1 MKFERKLN
9 KVADDINKYLK
20 KIVLNEEKKIIP
32 FKINEIWSFFWR
44 QKI

>member
-20 KIVLNEEKKIIP
+20 KIVLNEEKKSSLLKSMKYGLY
-32 FKINEIWSFFWR
+32 FRRNG
-44 QKI
+44 